1 MGYDHSLITS
11 TTTKPGTTLE
21 QVVAAVEPITK
32 ALGIDGMH
40 AFTKENTVG
49 DDRLFFY
56 DPVTGELSIETCGEV
71 SWNFDDYI
79 KEAATHLG
87 ELTVDAGRFILSNHD
102 TGDLDNARQSIYY
115 GSNSAVKE
123 TRFLDDLND
132 VMERLSAHLDAEAI
146 RSIRQQAI
154 RYHAGENVAQP

>member
-21 QVVAAVEPITK
+21 QVVAAVEPITQ

-40 AFTKENTVG
+40 AFTKKNTVG
-49 DDRLFFY
+49 DDLLFFF

-71 SWNFDDYI
+71 VWTFDDYV
-79 KEAATHLG
+79 KEAATNLG

-102 TGDLDNARQSIYY
+102 TGDLDNAREYIYY
-115 GSNSAVKE
+115 GTDSNVVEK
-123 TRFLDDLND
+123 RFQDDLDDA
-132 VMERLSAHLDAEAI
+132 MERLSVHLSKEAV
-146 RSIRQQAI
+146 SDLRQQAI
-154 RYHAGENVAQP
+154 QIRAGGNVA